1 MHLNWE
7 EEAKWI
13 WTPDWTM
20 ADENK
25 IGSFVYFRK
34 KFYLEEGPHQAEIK
48 VSADSRYRLFINGVS
63 VSFGPCKG
71 DRFTWYYETVDIS
84 SYLREGE
91 NVIAAQVLRYS
102 PMKDGNESVWRTRLA
117 GLYVHGFIRDSVG
130 HVINQLHTDETWYCV
145 KDTAISLSQGRYTVF
160 LGITEDVD
168 GLKLPFGWNVSEY
181 NDCDWL
187 PALPYSFDTLH
198 GGLKPWVLTERV
210 IPLMKEEKR
219 RFSNV
224 QRVIDS
230 EVSTEAWLDLLYR
243 DVPLTIPA
251 HSKVIAE
258 LDAEE
263 LTTGFLQFVMSQG
276 AEAKI
281 RLLCA
286 ECYEQ
291 EPKLVPWMRDKG
303 NRTDSVAGS
312 LYGDYDR
319 YHVAGMIDRVET
331 YEPFWFRTFR
341 YVRIEMETKG
351 QPLTLHQL
359 DYRETGYPLE
369 VTGHFRSSD
378 ESYSDLWDISL
389 RTLQLCMHESY
400 EDCPYYEQLQYA
412 MDTRSQILFTYNA
425 SGDDRLARKTF
436 YDFHSSL
443 LPQGLTQS
451 RYPSSSPQIIPGFS
465 LYWIYMLHDHMM
477 YYGDVQLIKRYR
489 SSVDAVLDYYDRMLD
504 ERGLVG
510 AMPSKYWSFIDWT
523 DEWKESFGVPTA
535 SHYGPLTIYSF
546 MYAVALRKAAE
557 MAVFVGREGV
567 ASEYEKRAEHIR
579 EAVITH
585 CRSSGKSG
593 LFTDGPGVELF
604 SQHTQ
609 IWAILSGTIKGEEA
623 KRVMETTISDDFIP
637 KSSFAMSFYLF
648 RALAE
653 TNLYEHTHS
662 LWRPWRK
669 MVDQKLTTWMEDT
682 VSQRSDCHG
691 WGAVPLYEF
700 SSEILGVQP
709 EVPGYGSIRIRPRTD
724 HLTWA
729 KGQVATP
736 KGIVKVEWQR
746 SEGEFII
753 EVDGPEQT
761 PLSLVLPDGSI
772 QYFKSA
778 AAVKCILEL

>member
-1 MHLNWE
+1 MLVNWE

-13 WTPDWTM
+13 WTPDWTID
-20 ADENK
+20 DENEV
-25 IGSFVYFRK
+25 GSFVYFRK
-34 KFYLEEGPHQAEIK
+34 TFNLENGPHQAKIK
-48 VSADSRYRLFINGVS
+48 VSADSRYRLFVNGVS

-84 SYLREGE
+84 SFLRAGE

-102 PMKDGNESVWRTRLA
+102 PVQDGNESVWRTRLA
-117 GLYVHGFIRDSVG
+117 GLYVHGIIRDSAG
-130 HVINQLHTDETWYCV
+130 HMVNQLHTDESWRCM
-145 KDTAISLSQGRYTVF
+145 KDTAISLSQGIYTVF
-160 LGITEDVD
+160 LGITEEVD
-168 GLKLPFGWNVSEY
+168 GLNLPFEWNVSGY
-181 NDCDWL
+181 DDGDWL
-187 PALPYSFDTLH
+187 SASAYQFDTLH
-198 GGLKPWVLTERV
+198 GVLKPWVLTERA
-210 IPLMKEEKR
+210 IPLMKEENR

-224 QRVIDS
+224 QRVMDS
-230 EVSTEAWLDLLYR
+230 EVSSEAWLDLLYR

-258 LDAEE
+258 LDAGE
-263 LTTGFLQFVMSQG
+263 LTTGFLQLAMSQG
-276 AEAKI
+276 AETKI
-281 RLLCA
+281 SLLCA

-303 NRTDSVAGS
+303 DRTDSETGS
-312 LYGDYDR
+312 LCGDYDI
-319 YHVAGMIDRVET
+319 YCVAGMRDKFET

-341 YVRIEMETKG
+341 YVRIEIETKG

-369 VTGHFRSSD
+369 VMGHFNSSD
-378 ESYSDLWDISL
+378 GSYSKLWDISL

-412 MDTRSQILFTYNA
+412 MDTRSQILFTFNV

-451 RYPSSSPQIIPGFS
+451 RYPSHAPQVIPGFS
-465 LYWIYMLHDHMM
+465 LYWIHMLHDHMM
-477 YYGDVQLIKRYR
+477 YYGDVQLMKRYG

-510 AMPSKYWSFIDWT
+510 VMPSQYWSFIDWT

-535 SHYGPLTIYSF
+535 SHHGLLTIHSL
-546 MYAVALRKAAE
+546 MYAAALRKAAE
-557 MAVFVGREGV
+557 MAAFVGREGV
-567 ASEYEKRAEHIR
+567 ASEYRERAERICT
-579 EAVITH
+579 AVVAN
-585 CRSSGKSG
+585 CRSIGNSGM
-593 LFTDGPGVELF
+593 FTDGPGVELF
-604 SQHTQ
+604 SQQTQ
-609 IWAILSGTIKGEEA
+609 IWAVLSETVKGEEA
-623 KRVMETTISDDFIP
+623 KQLMEITLANDSIP

-648 RALAE
+648 RALAA
-653 TNLYEHTHS
+653 TNLYDRVHS
-662 LWRPWRK
+662 LWEPWRK
-669 MVDQKLTTWMEDT
+669 MVDQNLTTWMEDT

-700 SSEILGVQP
+700 TSEILGVQP
-709 EVPGYGSIRIRPRTD
+709 ETPGYGSIRVRPRVD

-736 KGIVKVEWQR
+736 KGLVKVEWHR

-753 EVDGPEQT
+753 WVDGPEQT
-761 PLSLVLPDGSI
+761 PLTLILPDGNI
-772 QYFKSA
+772 QHFKSA
-778 AAVKCILEL
+778 ASVQYILKL

>member
-1 MHLNWE
+1 MHLSWE

-13 WTPDWTM
+13 WTPDWTIE
-20 ADENK
+20 DENK
-25 IGSFVYFRK
+25 VGSFVYFRK
-34 KFYLEEGPHQAEIK
+34 KFYLEDGPYQAKIK
-48 VSADSRYRLFINGVS
+48 VSADSRYRLFINGVP

-102 PMKDGNESVWRTRLA
+102 PMKAGNESVWKTRLA
-117 GLYVHGFIRDSVG
+117 GLYVHGIIRDPAG
-130 HVINQLHTDETWYCV
+130 HVVNQLHTDESWRCM
-145 KDTAISLSQGRYTVF
+145 KDTALSLSQGIYTVF

-168 GLKLPFGWNVSEY
+168 GSKLPFGWNVSGY
-181 NDCDWL
+181 DDCNWL
-187 PALPYSFDTLH
+187 PASPYQFDTLH
-198 GGLKPWVLTERV
+198 GNLKPWVLTERV
-210 IPLMKEEKR
+210 IPLMKEENR
-219 RFSNV
+219 RFSSV

-230 EVSTEAWLDLLYR
+230 EASTEAWLDLLYR
-243 DVPLTIPA
+243 DVPLTVPA
-251 HSKVIAE
+251 HSRVIAE
-258 LDAEE
+258 LDAGE
-263 LTTGFLQFVMSQG
+263 LTTGFLQFAMSQG

-303 NRTDSVAGS
+303 DRTDSVNGS
-312 LYGDYDR
+312 LYGDYDI
-319 YHVAGMIDRVET
+319 YHVAGIRGKVET

-341 YVRIEMETKG
+341 YVRIEIETKG

-369 VTGHFRSSD
+369 VTGHFLSSD
-378 ESYSDLWDISL
+378 DSYSNLWDISL

-412 MDTRSQILFTYNA
+412 MDTRSQILFTYNV

-451 RYPSSSPQIIPGFS
+451 RYPSNAPQVIPGFS
-465 LYWIYMLHDHMM
+465 LYWIYMLYDHMM

-510 AMPSKYWSFIDWT
+510 EMPSKYWSFIDWT

-535 SHYGPLTIYSF
+535 SHYGPLTIHSL
-546 MYAVALRKAAE
+546 MYAAALRKASE
-557 MAVFVGREGV
+557 MAAFAGREGV
-567 ASEYEKRAEHIR
+567 ASEYKERAERICT
-579 EAVITH
+579 AVIAN
-585 CRSSGKSG
+585 CRSMENSG

-604 SQHTQ
+604 SQQTQ
-609 IWAILSGTIKGEEA
+609 IWAILSETIKGEEA
-623 KRVMETTISDDFIP
+623 KQLMEITLANDSLP

-653 TNLYEHTHS
+653 TNLYDYAHS
-662 LWRPWRK
+662 LWKPWRK

-700 SSEILGVQP
+700 TSEILGVQP
-709 EVPGYGSIRIRPRTD
+709 ETPGYSSIRVRPRLG

-729 KGQVATP
+729 KGQVVTP
-736 KGIVKVEWQR
+736 KGLVKVEWQR
-746 SEGEFII
+746 SEGEFMIQ
-753 EVDGPEQT
+753 VDGPEQT
-761 PLSLVLPDGSI
+761 PLSLILPDGSI
-772 QYFKSA
+772 QHFKSA
-778 AAVKCILEL
+778 ASVQCILKL